1 VARSLASS
9 LARSSTPYDGIV
21 TPDLPERI
29 DIDPSICLGKPR
41 IKGTR
46 IWVGL
51 ILGLMAD
58 GMSSEE
64 ILHDYPELTNDDL
77 RACLAYGAQLAVGR
91 FVDVA

>member
-1 VARSLASS
+1 VL
-9 LARSSTPYDGIV
+9 T
-21 TPDLPERI
+21 DLPDRI
-29 DIDPSICLGKPR
+29 DIDPDICFGKPR

-58 GMSSEE
+58 GMTTDD
-64 ILHDYPELTNDDL
+64 ILRDYPQLSIDDL

>member
-1 VARSLASS
+1 ML
-9 LARSSTPYDGIV
+9 T
-21 TPDLPERI
+21 DLPDRI
-29 DIDPSICLGKPR
+29 DIDPDICFGKPR

-58 GMSSEE
+58 GMTTDD
-64 ILHDYPELTNDDL
+64 ILRDYPQLSIDDL

>member
-1 VARSLASS
+1 ML
-9 LARSSTPYDGIV
+9 T
-21 TPDLPERI
+21 DLPDRI
-29 DIDPSICLGKPR
+29 EIDPAICFGKPR

-58 GMSSEE
+58 GMTTDE
-64 ILHDYPELTNDDL
+64 ILDDYPQLSIDDL